1 MSNIITLHPS
11 VTAADVF
18 DMMHVYKEI
27 TNVTAQNGRACFVT
41 RSDQGNFGFVKIP
54 VRKGQLRGLPSNP
67 VKEQSS

>member
-11 VTAADVF
+11 VTPAEVF

-27 TNVTAQNGRACFVT
+27 TGVGADNGRAYLVT

-54 VRKGQLRGLPSNP
+54 NRKGQLRGLPSNP
-67 VKEQSS
+67 VKVAD